1 MDCIS
6 VNTTVYT
13 APWEAYFLQAH
24 LSLGGGGVNRDGG
37 LIWEGGHNLESTM
50 QVSVLLKELEYKV
63 EKLKYKKF
71 LVMQLRIR
79 IKSKLPVGK

>member
-24 LSLGGGGVNRDGG
+24 LSLGGGG
-37 LIWEGGHNLESTM
+37 S
-50 QVSVLLKELEYKV
+50 
-63 EKLKYKKF
+63 
-71 LVMQLRIR
+71 
-79 IKSKLPVGK
+79 